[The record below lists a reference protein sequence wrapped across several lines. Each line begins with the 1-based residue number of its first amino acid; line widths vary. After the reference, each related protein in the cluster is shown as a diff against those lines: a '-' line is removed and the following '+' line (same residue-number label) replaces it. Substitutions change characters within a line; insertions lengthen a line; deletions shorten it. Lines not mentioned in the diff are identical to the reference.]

1 MSLVALELLTIK
13 DHCSLSRVLNEVR
26 VTQSLVFWVVFI
38 FSVLFRPLHCM
49 SFDFRLLIISLVSSN
64 FSFWTL
70 TINPINTMGAT
81 WELLT
86 MLEHLSSFRLLM
98 GSVLLLFIYCVCPRW
113 LLFCFCPFLTT
124 CLFSFIDDR

>member
-1 MSLVALELLTIK
+1 VSLVALELLTIK

-49 SFDFRLLIISLVSSN
+49 SFDFRLLVISLVSSN

-81 WELLT
+81 
-86 MLEHLSSFRLLM
+86 
-98 GSVLLLFIYCVCPRW
+98 
-113 LLFCFCPFLTT
+113 
-124 CLFSFIDDR
+124 